1 MELLV
6 IVHIKSSYDS
16 WKAFFDSDPAVREEF
31 ADESRTRV
39 AKVND
44 NLAMVQLFDVDMQ
57 KMSNVLNNPNS
68 TVAEAMADHVVSREL
83 YKVEKMN
90 PPSQ

>member
-83 YKVEKMN
+83 YKVEKLT
-90 PPSQ
+90 PPGA